1 MNFKHIVLACF
12 SLSLIFS
19 CGKKKVQPKAI
30 EVVKTIKTPS
40 LELIWQTDSLLTTCE
55 SVLYDKTSQTIY
67 VTNVNNGPWEKDN
80 NGFISTINT
89 KGEITELK
97 WVEGLNAPKGLGLYN
112 GKLYVGDIDD
122 LIEIDL
128 ENRKISNTYTVE
140 NNPQLNDV
148 TVSPEG
154 VVYVSGSNSNKIHTL
169 EEGNLSVYA
178 VNPEGKR
185 LNGLLWQKEGIYYAD
200 FAESV
205 FGLVNNEDHTFKML
219 TKDIGNAD
227 GIIRL
232 ENGDF
237 ITSDWNG
244 QIFYIYAKDWTVIK
258 LLDTRDQK
266 ILAADI
272 DYIPESQTLLV
283 PTFFHNSVMAYKL
296 NLGGSN

>member
-30 EVVKTIKTPS
+30 ELVKAIKTPS
-40 LELIWQTDSLLTTCE
+40 LQLIWQTDSLLTTCE

-122 LIEIDL
+122 LIEIDI
-128 ENRKISNTYTVE
+128 ENRKISKKYTVE

-148 TVSPEG
+148 TVSPKG
-154 VVYVSGSNSNKIHTL
+154 VVYVSGSNSNKIHAL

-178 VNPEGKR
+178 ANPEGKR

-205 FGLVNNEDHTFKML
+205 FGLVNNKDHTFKIL

-237 ITSDWNG
+237 ITSDWSG

-272 DYIPESQTLLV
+272 DYIPETQTLIV